1 MDRGKTGVAGLDTML
16 NGGLL
21 PARPYVV
28 SGPTGSGK
36 TILAV
41 QFLLD
46 GLRQQEPCLLVTL
59 DEPPIE
65 VKANMA
71 TFTWNLDRLKIL
83 DATPD
88 IRAHKRQRSVID
100 VGTSLDVRD
109 MEDVT
114 EIRQSSQ
121 IRALE
126 VTVHSVQKMIK
137 QEFSHHLERTKQRYK
152 RVVIDSMTALKMF
165 AMQGQDSRILIQSFV
180 RFLAELEAT
189 TLIISERLNK
199 KILETE
205 FFLARGEV
213 RLHKWIDGSV
223 IRRAISIDKFRGSS
237 FDDRMHP
244 ISIGDNGMV
253 VYLDAPAQTRVS
265 SPAPKPGESLLETRL
280 IDEVSNVIESIM
292 RHIEDAQRRQ
302 VPIRDIEVTLS
313 RAMPVR
319 SPRRAPERTEDQHA
333 GIPLE
338 LGRPRRP
345 RCELRYPTVRAHAD
359 PRDFHGRGA
368 REDAIDRGADPE
380 DPRLREQGSHG
391 PLLAATP
398 KEPLPE
404 EKLRARRDRFDDG
417 PQIFLHARVR
427 GDRDDAVV
435 HAVPRGIEGHF
446 AAHPR
451 APGGRRGPSGGV
463 LGPRGAPAPQ
473 APGRDGDQAVPLRR
487 EVQGLVTRRVR
498 VSVRYH
504 ECRDR
509 HQHGLDA
516 GDGALRPDFRGSPA
530 ADVNAAFVRQL
541 YDYF

>member
-1 MDRGKTGVAGLDTML
+1 
-16 NGGLL
+16 
-21 PARPYVV
+21 
-28 SGPTGSGK
+28 
-36 TILAV
+36 
-41 QFLLD
+41 
-46 GLRQQEPCLLVTL
+46 
-59 DEPPIE
+59 
-65 VKANMA
+65 MA
-71 TFTWNLDRLKIL
+71 TFGWNLDRLKIL

-223 IRRAISIDKFRGSS
+223 NRRAISIDKFRGSS

-292 RHIEDAQRRQ
+292 RHIEDAHRRQ
-302 VPIRDIEVTLS
+302 VPIRDIEVSLS
-313 RAMPVR
+313 RAMLAFQ
-319 SPRRAPERTEDQHA
+319 RRNYQKAMKLALART
-333 GIPLE
+333 
-338 LGRPRRP
+338 
-345 RCELRYPTVRAHAD
+345 V
-359 PRDFHGRGA
+359 GRGGFEPTA
-368 REDAIDRGADPE
+368 IVESSTEEEPAKMRSIGERIRKPPDLESKEVTVHSFQQLLKNLFLKKNYERVVIDSMTALKYFCMREFEETVTTQSFMRYLAE
-380 DPRLREQGSHG
+380 SKVTS
-391 PLLAATP
+391 LLTL
-398 KEPLPE
+398 ELPE
-404 EKLRARRDRFDDG
+404 EGEVPPEAFLARGELRLHKLRDETGIKRFLSVEKYKGSAHDESVYPFD
-417 PQIFLHARVR
+417 ITNA
-427 GDRDDAVV
+427 
-435 HAVPRGIEGHF
+435 GIVINT
-446 AAHPR
+446 A
-451 APGGRRGPSGGV
+451 SM
-463 LGPRGAPAPQ
+463 PAM
-473 APGRDGDQAVPLRR
+473 
-487 EVQGLVTRRVR
+487 
-498 VSVRYH
+498 
-504 ECRDR
+504 
-509 HQHGLDA
+509 
-516 GDGALRPDFRGSPA
+516 AL
-530 ADVNAAFVRQL
+530 
-541 YDYF
+541 

>member
-1 MDRGKTGVAGLDTML
+1 MVQKGGEVKPRTRKVHPPLSSSDVGGGLFVMAIASISHTPKELTLFKVNFASLLCLILWPDSHGGAFMRHGPGGPTLGRLSMDRVKTGVVGLDTML

-36 TILAV
+36 TILALH
-41 QFLLD
+41 FLLE

-65 VKANMA
+65 VKANMG
-71 TFTWNLDRLKIL
+71 TFGWNLDRLKIL

-223 IRRAISIDKFRGSS
+223 IRRAGSAPAPDLAPAATAPGDPLTAAGKIRTGIPGLDKMLHGGYVPGRPYIVSGPPGAGKTILAMQFLREGLEGGERCLFVALEEPPNELKINMRGFRWNL
-237 FDDRMHP
+237 DDL
-244 ISIGDNGMV
+244 DV
-253 VYLDAPAQTRVS
+253 LDANSDIRRFEPTPILEISTEEEPIKVRALGDRIRKTPDFESKEVTVHSLQQLLKTLLLKRNYERVVIDS
-265 SPAPKPGESLLETRL
+265 ITALKYFCMREFEEAVTTQSFMRYLAESKVTSLL
-280 IDEVSNVIESIM
+280 
-292 RHIEDAQRRQ
+292 
-302 VPIRDIEVTLS
+302 TL
-313 RAMPVR
+313 
-319 SPRRAPERTEDQHA
+319 E
-333 GIPLE
+333 
-338 LGRPRRP
+338 
-345 RCELRYPTVRAHAD
+345 
-359 PRDFHGRGA
+359 
-368 REDAIDRGADPE
+368 
-380 DPRLREQGSHG
+380 
-391 PLLAATP
+391 
-398 KEPLPE
+398 LPE
-404 EKLRARRDRFDDG
+404 EGEVPPEAFLARGEIRLHKLRDETG
-417 PQIFLHARVR
+417 
-427 GDRDDAVV
+427 
-435 HAVPRGIEGHF
+435 
-446 AAHPR
+446 
-451 APGGRRGPSGGV
+451 
-463 LGPRGAPAPQ
+463 
-473 APGRDGDQAVPLRR
+473 
-487 EVQGLVTRRVR
+487 
-498 VSVRYH
+498 
-504 ECRDR
+504 
-509 HQHGLDA
+509 
-516 GDGALRPDFRGSPA
+516 
-530 ADVNAAFVRQL
+530 
-541 YDYF
+541 

>member
-1 MDRGKTGVAGLDTML
+1 MRHGPGGPTLGRLSMDRVKTGVVGLDTML

-21 PARPYVV
+21 PARPYVI

-36 TILAV
+36 TILALH
-41 QFLLD
+41 FLLE
-46 GLRQQEPCLLVTL
+46 GLRQQEACLLVTL

-71 TFTWNLDRLKIL
+71 TFSWNLDRLKIL

-152 RVVIDSMTALKMF
+152 RIVIDSMTALKMF
-165 AMQGQDSRILIQSFV
+165 AMQGQDSR
-180 RFLAELEAT
+180 

-205 FFLARGEV
+205 FFLARGEIRV
-213 RLHKWIDGSV
+213 NKWIDGSV
-223 IRRAISIDKFRGSS
+223 IRRAISIEKFRGSS

-265 SPAPKPGESLLETRL
+265 TPAPKPGESLLETRL

-292 RHIEDAQRRQ
+292 RHIEDAHRRQ
-302 VPIRDIEVTLS
+302 VPIRDIEVSLS
-313 RAMPVR
+313 RAMLAFQRRNYQKAMKLALACDAEVR
-319 SPRRAPERTEDQHA
+319 ER
-333 GIPLE
+333 
-338 LGRPRRP
+338 
-345 RCELRYPTVRAHAD
+345 
-359 PRDFHGRGA
+359 
-368 REDAIDRGADPE
+368 
-380 DPRLREQGSHG
+380 
-391 PLLAATP
+391 LA
-398 KEPLPE
+398 
-404 EKLRARRDRFDDG
+404 
-417 PQIFLHARVR
+417 
-427 GDRDDAVV
+427 
-435 HAVPRGIEGHF
+435 
-446 AAHPR
+446 
-451 APGGRRGPSGGV
+451 
-463 LGPRGAPAPQ
+463 Q
-473 APGRDGDQAVPLRR
+473 APPPPPTSQLP
-487 EVQGLVTRRVR
+487 
-498 VSVRYH
+498 
-504 ECRDR
+504 
-509 HQHGLDA
+509 
-516 GDGALRPDFRGSPA
+516 RPPQVIR
-530 ADVNAAFVRQL
+530 
-541 YDYF
+541 

>member
-1 MDRGKTGVAGLDTML
+1 MVQKGGEVRPRTRKVHPPLSSSDVGGGLFVMAIASISHTPKELTLFKVNFGSLLGLVLWPDSHDGAFMHHGPGGPALGRLSMDRVKTGVVGLDTML

-21 PARPYVV
+21 PARPYVI

-36 TILAV
+36 TILALH
-41 QFLLD
+41 FLLE

-65 VKANMA
+65 VKANMG
-71 TFTWNLDRLKIL
+71 TFGWNLDRLKIL

-114 EIRQSSQ
+114 DIRQSSQ

-126 VTVHSVQKMIK
+126 VAVHSVQKMIK
-137 QEFSHHLERTKQRYK
+137 QEFSQHLERTKQRYK

-189 TLIISERLNK
+189 TLIVSERLNK

-253 VYLDAPAQTRVS
+253 VYLDAPAHTRVS
-265 SPAPKPGESLLETRL
+265 SPAPRPGESLLETRL

-292 RHIEDAQRRQ
+292 RHIEDAHRRQ
-302 VPIRDIEVTLS
+302 VPIRDIEVSLS
-313 RAMPVR
+313 RAMLAFQRRNYQKAMKPALACDAEVR
-319 SPRRAPERTEDQHA
+319 ER
-333 GIPLE
+333 
-338 LGRPRRP
+338 
-345 RCELRYPTVRAHAD
+345 
-359 PRDFHGRGA
+359 
-368 REDAIDRGADPE
+368 
-380 DPRLREQGSHG
+380 
-391 PLLAATP
+391 LA
-398 KEPLPE
+398 
-404 EKLRARRDRFDDG
+404 
-417 PQIFLHARVR
+417 
-427 GDRDDAVV
+427 
-435 HAVPRGIEGHF
+435 
-446 AAHPR
+446 
-451 APGGRRGPSGGV
+451 
-463 LGPRGAPAPQ
+463 Q
-473 APGRDGDQAVPLRR
+473 APPPPPTSQLP
-487 EVQGLVTRRVR
+487 
-498 VSVRYH
+498 
-504 ECRDR
+504 
-509 HQHGLDA
+509 
-516 GDGALRPDFRGSPA
+516 RPPQVIR
-530 ADVNAAFVRQL
+530 
-541 YDYF
+541 